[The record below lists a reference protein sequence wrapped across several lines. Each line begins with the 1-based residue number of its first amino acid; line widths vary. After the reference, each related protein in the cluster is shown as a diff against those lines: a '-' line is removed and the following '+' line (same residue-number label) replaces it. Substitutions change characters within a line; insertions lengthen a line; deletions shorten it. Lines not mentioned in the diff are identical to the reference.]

1 MELWQEILLLSCLS
15 LVGGAIGGI
24 VAISMSARSEIRRRI
39 KRAKNIDLQR
49 SLRYAKKDVGEVL
62 DDENK

>member
-24 VAISMSARSEIRRRI
+24 VTISMSARSEIRRRMERE
-39 KRAKNIDLQR
+39 KYLQT
-49 SLRYAKKDVGEVL
+49 LRRISDEAPKKD
-62 DDENK
+62 

>member
-1 MELWQEILLLSCLS
+1 
-15 LVGGAIGGI
+15 
-24 VAISMSARSEIRRRI
+24 RRI